1 MGNKNNRKPKK
12 VKYVKTANPDL
23 AAAMQELRRSSATSP
38 HDTRPNRQRTRQDAK
53 KASIKDS
60 KDI

>member
-1 MGNKNNRKPKK
+1 MGKNNKPKK
-12 VKYVKTANPDL
+12 VKYTKTANPEL

-38 HDTRPNRQRTRQDAK
+38 HDTRPNRQRSRKDAK
-53 KASIKDS
+53 EASIRDS

>member
-1 MGNKNNRKPKK
+1 MGKKNNKPKK
-12 VKYVKTANPDL
+12 VKYIKTANPEL

-38 HDTRPNRQRTRQDAK
+38 HDTRPNRQRSRKDAK
-53 KASIKDS
+53 DASIKDS